1 MAKDIKRT
9 ELLLHMYQELGAR
22 ISRVEK
28 DLDEFLNSKNDDPL
42 KNDISKSIP
51 VVKCSSSKNDVL
63 NDSSQSNK
71 LSEILDGESI
81 SSPLP
86 PIANRIREYASF
98 DDISDDEIAM
108 YRGHRVE
115 IPRVKFSDPAKQSRY
130 DEAREEVFELLN
142 EGSGTPIYDVEKPI
156 VKDNWAAIEPSKEL
170 CENTAVRIAANDVQ
184 TACARFYNS
193 LWSAYAGGLIKNWNS
208 AFYKDSCKDL
218 ALLAQKICDL
228 I

>member
-1 MAKDIKRT
+1 MAKNIKRI
-9 ELLLHMYQELGAR
+9 ELLLHMYQELSTR

-28 DLDEFLNSKNDDPL
+28 DLDDFIHSKNDDPF

-51 VVKCSSSKNDVL
+51 VVERSSSKNDVL

-71 LSEILDGESI
+71 LSEILNETSKAK
-81 SSPLP
+81 PLP
-86 PIANRIREYASF
+86 PIDNRIKEYASF
-98 DDISDDEIAM
+98 DDIPDDEIGM

-115 IPRVKFSDPAKQSRY
+115 VPMVKFSDPEKQNRY
-130 DEAREEVFELLN
+130 NVARAEIFELLN

-170 CENTAVRIAANDVQ
+170 CEDPAVRIAANDVQ

-228 I
+228 M

>member
-71 LSEILDGESI
+71 LLEILNKTSKIE
-81 SSPLP
+81 PLP
-86 PIANRIREYASF
+86 PIANRIKEYASF
-98 DDISDDEIAM
+98 DDIPDDEICM

-115 IPRVKFSDPAKQSRY
+115 VPRLLFKNPATQKRF
-130 DEAREEVFELLN
+130 DEARAEIFELLN
-142 EGSGTPIYDVEKPI
+142 EGTGSVIQNIEKPI